1 MKSVIVLAMHGAPP
15 RDFPRDEL
23 SEFMSLHARLEAA
36 PVSHS
41 PALESRY
48 EELQTK
54 MRHWP
59 RSRQND
65 PFFASSQE
73 IAAALERASNMEVV
87 LGFNEFCSPSL
98 DEALEHAASSGAAR
112 IFVVTP
118 MMTRGGE
125 HSEKDIVQAVKK
137 SQNKH
142 TDVKITYAWPFET
155 TEVANFLAAH
165 IERFEN
171 A

>member
-1 MKSVIVLAMHGAPP
+1 MKSVIVLAMHGSPP

-23 SEFMSLHARLEAA
+23 SEFMSLHARLEGAA
-36 PVSHS
+36 VSHS

-48 EELQTK
+48 EELEKK
-54 MRHWP
+54 MRDWP
-59 RSRQND
+59 RNRQND

-73 IAAALERASNMEVV
+73 IAAALEHASGHDVI
-87 LGFNEFCSPSL
+87 LGFNEFCAPGL
-98 DEALEHAASSGAAR
+98 DEALERATSSGAVR
-112 IFVVTP
+112 ILVVTA

-125 HSEKDIVQAVKK
+125 HSEKDIMQAVKK
-137 SQNKH
+137 AQQKH
-142 TDVKITYAWPFET
+142 PDVKIIYAWPFEIS
-155 TEVANFLAAH
+155 EVADFLAVH